1 MADRPDGSKFG
12 KSGVV
17 RVIPEVPCPF
27 CDLVRT
33 GLPDYGLYEDRSF
46 LVILD
51 RASLGIGHCLIIPKV
66 HVRQTYELDETTYTD
81 LFLLARRLAP
91 CLQRVT
97 ARQAIGYVIFG
108 SGLPHAH
115 LHLVPHN
122 TSAELEHPQVQIVS
136 DDQLR
141 ERAAY
146 LRPLLQD
153 PS

>member
-1 MADRPDGSKFG
+1 
-12 KSGVV
+12 
-17 RVIPEVPCPF
+17 VPCPF

-33 GLPDYGLYEDRSF
+33 GLPAHGLYEDESF

-51 RASLGIGHCLIIPKV
+51 RASLGAGHCLIIPKV
-66 HVRQTYELDETTYTD
+66 HVRQTYELDERTYRD

-91 CLQRVT
+91 RLQRIT
-97 ARQAIGYVIFG
+97 AAYAVGYIIFG

-122 TSAELEHPQVQIVS
+122 SPAELEHPQVQLVS
-136 DDQLR
+136 DEELR

-146 LRPLLQD
+146 LRPLLQS